1 MSHAGWQAVGRM
13 AAAQRRAARA
23 LPEPPTEQRETC
35 PVPVQ
40 PRPRDNALARLT
52 SASTA
57 IHDMMSTAVCR
68 DLNAV
73 SKGVPAT
80 APVAAAASLNQS
92 PPGCRCP
99 AVDSC

>member
-1 MSHAGWQAVGRM
+1 MHENAPAGGMPQGYCPFIIQHPTDQQHMCHLTANPIAQKQIPSH
-13 AAAQRRAARA
+13 
-23 LPEPPTEQRETC
+23 PPG
-35 PVPVQ
+35 
-40 PRPRDNALARLT
+40 LT

-57 IHDMMSTAVCR
+57 IHDRMSAAVCS

-92 PPGCRCP
+92 PPCFCRWP